1 MPASHPRSWAPEAA
15 HYAWDM
21 ENGRLVMCWRGAFMN
36 AEGAWHGRNAAVQ
49 EPAGTSILLAP
60 PGHAV
65 EVLSNRTIAWPL
77 PEKREPNGMRHD
89 QWRMHGVER
98 DAERRPMFWLKRD
111 GIRVKE
117 HIVPRLARGGTHLN
131 RIFTV
136 QTDEGRGDLYMRA
149 AIAPLIDSGAG
160 EGRHRRWKIGSDRTI
175 EIRGADSFVR
185 EDPNGIKELLV
196 KVPLSFAGRE
206 DTEFEGTFEVELSW

>member
-1 MPASHPRSWAPEAA
+1 M
-15 HYAWDM
+15 
-21 ENGRLVMCWRGAFMN
+21 
-36 AEGAWHGRNAAVQ
+36 
-49 EPAGTSILLAP
+49 
-60 PGHAV
+60 
-65 EVLSNRTIAWPL
+65 
-77 PEKREPNGMRHD
+77 
-89 QWRMHGVER
+89 
-98 DAERRPMFWLKRD
+98 
-111 GIRVKE
+111 KE

>member
-1 MPASHPRSWAPEAA
+1 MPLPSGIVPDSDTYTLTPTAEAYCLRRKYQRCSPRTLAVGLPEAA

-77 PEKREPNGMRHD
+77 PEKREPNACVTTSGVCMASNVTQSDD
-89 QWRMHGVER
+89 QCSGSSE
-98 DAERRPMFWLKRD
+98 
-111 GIRVKE
+111 
-117 HIVPRLARGGTHLN
+117 
-131 RIFTV
+131 TV
-136 QTDEGRGDLYMRA
+136 Y
-149 AIAPLIDSGAG
+149 
-160 EGRHRRWKIGSDRTI
+160 
-175 EIRGADSFVR
+175 V
-185 EDPNGIKELLV
+185 
-196 KVPLSFAGRE
+196 
-206 DTEFEGTFEVELSW
+206 